1 VNAPV
6 AAPTAPA
13 TRQRSEELHASA
25 LATRVLLVGNMVSK
39 FLRFLTDVV
48 LARALGPEGFGV
60 VAASMSFT
68 HILAEVGLVGTHRG
82 VLRFASLDESAG
94 RPRAAAALTRR
105 GLTIAGLFGGVLFVA
120 VLVARRPL
128 TRLLFE
134 ETTSVWI
141 LPAFALAIPAIGAFT
156 VLQFRARAA
165 RRFGDDSLVGNV
177 ARAAVPFL
185 LTAVLLFA
193 GWKLWGAVAGFVGG
207 MIGTAGLAVLLQ
219 RRADRRA
226 RATTGAAEDV
236 PIGLG
241 RLMRVAVPLAL
252 AGASILIMNELDKV
266 MLAIFWPET
275 EVGLYNAGF
284 RLSRQAILLLPV
296 VNAAISPFV
305 GPLLAAG
312 RHEDLHRL
320 YRDTTRWSLAAGWSA
335 ALLFTVFAA
344 DFVGLFGPEYADA
357 TSVLV
362 LLSLGQLVN
371 ASVGN
376 AGVILQF
383 SGHEKMELSNGVLV
397 TVVNFVLNLA
407 LIPGHGAEGA
417 ALATLLSLVL
427 VAVRRVFQ
435 TRKALGIMPYDRRAV
450 HVLVGGAI
458 GAAVGWGLRM
468 LVHALGGGAAP
479 CVLAATLGMF
489 GSWTVLLMK
498 FGVTEEEAALLRV
511 PRSWV
516 KRSDPVGS
524 RTASRWR
531 GGSDRG

>member
-1 VNAPV
+1 VSAPV
-6 AAPTAPA
+6 AAPAAAEARAESAALHESARA
-13 TRQRSEELHASA
+13 TR
-25 LATRVLLVGNMVSK
+25 LLLIGNMVSK
-39 FLRFLTDVV
+39 FLRFLTDLV
-48 LARALGPEGFGV
+48 LARTLGPAAFGV

-68 HILAEVGLVGTHRG
+68 HILAEVGLLGAHRA

-94 RPRAAAALTRR
+94 RARAAAVLTRR
-105 GLTIAGLFGGVLFVA
+105 GLVVAALFGGVLLAAIV
-120 VLVARRPL
+120 VARRGL
-128 TRLLFE
+128 TSLLFGQA
-134 ETTSVWI
+134 TSVWI

-177 ARAAVPFL
+177 ARSAGPFL
-185 LTAVLLFA
+185 VTVVLFLA
-193 GWKLWGAVAGFVGG
+193 GWRLWGAVWGFVGG
-207 MIGTAGLAVLLQ
+207 MIGTMGLAIFLQ
-219 RRADRRA
+219 RRAGRRV
-226 RATTGAAEDV
+226 RATAQPADDV
-236 PIGLG
+236 PVRLR

-252 AGASILIMNELDKV
+252 AGTSILLMNELDKV

-296 VNAAISPFV
+296 VNAAISPWV
-305 GPLLAAG
+305 GPLLAEG
-312 RHEDLHRL
+312 RQDDLHRL

-335 ALLFTVFAA
+335 ALLFTVFAG
-344 DFVGLFGPEYADA
+344 DFVGLFGTAYADA

-383 SGHEKMELSNGVLV
+383 SGHERMELSNGLLV
-397 TVVNFVLNLA
+397 TGANFVLNLA
-407 LIPGHGAEGA
+407 LIPHHGAEGA
-417 ALATLLSLVL
+417 AIATLLSLVL

-435 TRKALGIMPYDRRAV
+435 ARAVLGIFPYDRKALL
-450 HVLVGGAI
+450 VLAGGAV
-458 GAAVGWGLRM
+458 GAGVGFGLREA
-468 LVHALGGGAAP
+468 VHALGGGALP
-479 CVLAATLGMF
+479 CVVTATAGMV
-489 GSWTVLLMK
+489 GSWAVLLMR

-516 KRSDPVGS
+516 KR
-524 RTASRWR
+524 
-531 GGSDRG
+531 

>member
-1 VNAPV
+1 VSAPV
-6 AAPTAPA
+6 AAPAAPE
-13 TRQRSEELHASA
+13 TRERSEALHASA
-25 LATRVLLVGNMVSK
+25 LATRVLLVGSMVSK
-39 FLRFLTDVV
+39 FLRFLTDLV

-94 RPRAAAALTRR
+94 RARAAATLTRR
-105 GLTIAGLFGGVLFVA
+105 GLVIAAVFGGVLFLA
-120 VLVARRPL
+120 VLIARGPL
-128 TRLLFE
+128 TRLLFG

-177 ARAAVPFL
+177 ARAAGPFL
-185 LTAVLLFA
+185 LTAVLLLA
-193 GWKLWGAVAGFVGG
+193 GWKMWGAVSGFVGG
-207 MIGTAGLAVLLQ
+207 MIGTVGLAVLLQ

-226 RATTGAAEDV
+226 HATAGAAEDV
-236 PIGLG
+236 AVGLR

-305 GPLLAAG
+305 GPLLAEG

-335 ALLFTVFAA
+335 ALLFTVFAR
-344 DFVGLFGPEYADA
+344 DFVGLFGADYADA

-362 LLSLGQLVN
+362 LLSFGQLVN

-383 SGHEKMELSNGVLV
+383 SGHERMELSNGVLV

-407 LIPGHGAEGA
+407 LIPRYGAEGA
-417 ALATLLSLVL
+417 AFATLLSLVL

-435 TRKALGIMPYDRRAV
+435 TREVLGIFPYDRKA
-450 HVLVGGAI
+450 VLVLAGGAVGVAI
-458 GAAVGWGLRM
+458 GFGLRTA
-468 LVHALGGGAAP
+468 VHALGGGAVP
-479 CVLAATLGMF
+479 CVLAATVGMV
-489 GSWTVLLMK
+489 GSWTLLLMT

-511 PRSWV
+511 PKRWV
-516 KRSDPVGS
+516 KRG
-524 RTASRWR
+524 R
-531 GGSDRG
+531 